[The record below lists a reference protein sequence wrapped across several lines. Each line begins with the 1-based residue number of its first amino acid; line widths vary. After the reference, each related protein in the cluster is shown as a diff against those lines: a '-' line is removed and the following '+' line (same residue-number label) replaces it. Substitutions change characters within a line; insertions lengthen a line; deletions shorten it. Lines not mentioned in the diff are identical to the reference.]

1 MNDGPNILKTIFILT
16 HVFLL
21 IKGVETPN
29 KCPKDYHLIG
39 ESCFFVSD
47 ASEKETYEGALLEC
61 QAKHGRL
68 YEPRNGVEYIALG
81 HYLKVKT
88 LEVFDS
94 FIWEISEGQFA

>member
-1 MNDGPNILKTIFILT
+1 MSIYFIILNT
-16 HVFLL
+16 VFLPVHAILL
-21 IKGVETPN
+21 IIGVERPN
-29 KCPKDYHLIG
+29 RCPTDYRLFG
-39 ESCFFVSD
+39 ESCFFISD